1 MNDLAADPLPIY
13 LTDAYVTADREC
25 LLAVLTALIA
35 GDEVPPL
42 AARVLEDHLGLG
54 WAREFAHARSP
65 QEREEC
71 IVRRLRLHRPVRTA
85 RAKTSPAQERVGD
98 ATSHEDGGAR

>member
-1 MNDLAADPLPIY
+1 
-13 LTDAYVTADREC
+13 
-25 LLAVLTALIA
+25 
-35 GDEVPPL
+35 VPPL

-54 WAREFAHARSP
+54 WSREYVHARSP

-85 RAKTSPAQERVGD
+85 RAKAVQALERVVD

>member
-1 MNDLAADPLPIY
+1 MNDPVHY
-13 LTDAYVTADREC
+13 LTADREC
-25 LLAVLTALIA
+25 LLAVLTALLA

-54 WAREFAHARSP
+54 WAREYASARSP

-85 RAKTSPAQERVGD
+85 RAKAAPALERVVD